1 MSRRWP
7 EVRQGAFSDG
17 SLTNTLLARSNRETV
32 RSADIEL
39 DDALRAL
46 CNDAFTHHLHGRFA
60 EAISVYELILSL
72 SPDLPEIYNNLG
84 HALGALGRPEAAIVA
99 FQRAVEL
106 KPDNPEALCN
116 WGLALTE
123 LEMFDDA
130 KSKYLRAIS
139 INPACAG
146 AYNNLGLLLKEWGLL
161 SEARQAFEQ
170 AIQLAPGRISYY
182 DNLAAVRR
190 FVADDPYL
198 ATLEVLAE
206 QAATLSTADRIAL
219 HFALAKA
226 HENLNRS
233 ESAFRHL
240 LEGNRLKRKQIVYDE
255 GATLGMMDRL
265 CEKISRDFI
274 RAHQGC
280 GESSAAPVFIVGMTR
295 SGTTLIEQILASH
308 PRIFGAG
315 ELHLFDQAAGSLR
328 NVLPGG
334 PPFPEMMLKMSPAHL
349 RTLGALYLARIRQR
363 APEATRITDK
373 MTVNFLFIG
382 LIHLALPNATI
393 IHAVRDPAD
402 TCVSCFSN
410 HFTKSQEHTYDLAEL
425 GRYHRHYRELMAH
438 WHDVLPP
445 GRILDVHYEE
455 LVVDLEGQ
463 SRRMV
468 SHCGLPWDARCLDF
482 HRTERPIRTASAVQ
496 VRKPIYSEL
505 LGRAGKYE
513 AFLGPLFAELQPSP
527 LPQT

>member
-7 EVRQGAFSDG
+7 EVRQGAFSD
-17 SLTNTLLARSNRETV
+17 SPLTNTLLARSNLQSV
-32 RSADIEL
+32 RSANIEL
-39 DDALRAL
+39 TDALRAI
-46 CNDAFTHHLHGRFA
+46 CDDAFTHHLHGRFA
-60 EAISVYELILSL
+60 EAIRVYELILSL

-123 LEMFDDA
+123 LERFDEA

-139 INPACAG
+139 VNPACAG

-206 QAATLSTADRIAL
+206 QAATLSTADRIAV

-255 GATLGMMDRL
+255 GATLGD
-265 CEKISRDFI
+265 D
-274 RAHQGC
+274 G
-280 GESSAAPVFIVGMTR
+280 
-295 SGTTLIEQILASH
+295 
-308 PRIFGAG
+308 
-315 ELHLFDQAAGSLR
+315 
-328 NVLPGG
+328 
-334 PPFPEMMLKMSPAHL
+334 SPA
-349 RTLGALYLARIRQR
+349 
-363 APEATRITDK
+363 
-373 MTVNFLFIG
+373 
-382 LIHLALPNATI
+382 
-393 IHAVRDPAD
+393 
-402 TCVSCFSN
+402 
-410 HFTKSQEHTYDLAEL
+410 
-425 GRYHRHYRELMAH
+425 
-438 WHDVLPP
+438 
-445 GRILDVHYEE
+445 
-455 LVVDLEGQ
+455 
-463 SRRMV
+463 
-468 SHCGLPWDARCLDF
+468 
-482 HRTERPIRTASAVQ
+482 
-496 VRKPIYSEL
+496 
-505 LGRAGKYE
+505 
-513 AFLGPLFAELQPSP
+513 
-527 LPQT
+527 